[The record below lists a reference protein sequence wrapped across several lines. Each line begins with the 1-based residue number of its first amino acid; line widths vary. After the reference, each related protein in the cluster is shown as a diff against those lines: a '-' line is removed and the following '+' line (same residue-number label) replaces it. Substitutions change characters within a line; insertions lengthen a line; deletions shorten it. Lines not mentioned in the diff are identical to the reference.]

1 MARFSAAVSER
12 RRAAQAAIISYLPGF
27 LISAAVIFLPLATL
41 SSVRQ
46 RDDASRVPQPQSQ
59 VTEKLGKPRQLDKGV
74 RWKRDPAT
82 GELITSYAPAGG
94 GGPSDSAVPKL
105 PRGAIIQT
113 VEIVPI
119 SCSVFAPDGAPLR
132 DLVAKNFRVY
142 DDDVER
148 PIAFFDAGA
157 RNVPEHVAVV
167 IDASP
172 SVLPETAD
180 MKQAAMA
187 LVDGL
192 APTAQVAVADF
203 SAHTYLQTG
212 FTGERDVLRKAV
224 DRVDVRQLLGDT
236 GGSNIYEAVY
246 LTAHELFH
254 AVRGRK
260 AIVLLT
266 DGQDSGL
273 GLTLSPA
280 TALPRGRAD
289 DRLTFDDVARELEAE
304 GIELFAVSTETRPK
318 ILTREWLAAH
328 REATFLTQD
337 DRKTGIPAYTLY
349 LAEMVRRSAGDL
361 YFLHESATLAAAFG
375 QIAERVGEEY
385 TLGVPPAPGNAGGVE
400 ANAPRPGWHKL
411 RVEIVGAA
419 DAKVIHREAY
429 YVAAQPGSSEIRALP
444 ESVIQ

>member
-1 MARFSAAVSER
+1 MAKSARCFRTCHRLKGRRRWTLTTRRSCCASRRTRWKRSFARRWRRSGRRKTCLRGNSPRALRKRKTGPSKSRCAILISTENLMARFSAAVSDR
-12 RRAAQAAIISYLPGF
+12 RRAAQAAIISYLPGL
-27 LISAAVIFLPLATL
+27 LISAAVILLPLAAL
-41 SSVRQ
+41 PSVRQ

-94 GGPSDSAVPKL
+94 GGPRDSRVPKL

-192 APTAQVAVADF
+192 APTAQ
-203 SAHTYLQTG
+203 
-212 FTGERDVLRKAV
+212 
-224 DRVDVRQLLGDT
+224 
-236 GGSNIYEAVY
+236 
-246 LTAHELFH
+246 
-254 AVRGRK
+254 
-260 AIVLLT
+260 
-266 DGQDSGL
+266 
-273 GLTLSPA
+273 
-280 TALPRGRAD
+280 
-289 DRLTFDDVARELEAE
+289 
-304 GIELFAVSTETRPK
+304 
-318 ILTREWLAAH
+318 
-328 REATFLTQD
+328 
-337 DRKTGIPAYTLY
+337 
-349 LAEMVRRSAGDL
+349 
-361 YFLHESATLAAAFG
+361 
-375 QIAERVGEEY
+375 
-385 TLGVPPAPGNAGGVE
+385 
-400 ANAPRPGWHKL
+400 
-411 RVEIVGAA
+411 
-419 DAKVIHREAY
+419 
-429 YVAAQPGSSEIRALP
+429 
-444 ESVIQ
+444 